1 MELLN
6 KKIRGNYY
14 ELSNTYRWVGGLIT
28 NEEGKIL
35 MVNNP
40 RRGWEF
46 PGGQVEVGETLT
58 EGLIREVKEETGIN
72 IEIISLVAVNSSVS
86 MGIQYDGVSPLP
98 TIVTIDFI
106 GRALSGEP
114 TISEES
120 IEVGW
125 FDKEKVIHMEDRQ
138 SVKDRLKFLFNYDGK
153 VVYRAYEKN
162 PYVVKEEAFV

>member
-1 MELLN
+1 M
-6 KKIRGNYY
+6 IFPTHIVG
-14 ELSNTYRWVGGLIT
+14 VGGLIT

-35 MVNNP
+35 MMNNP
-40 RRGWEF
+40 KKGWEF

-58 EGLIREVKEETGIN
+58 EALVREVKEETGIN
-72 IEIISLVAVNSSVS
+72 IEVLSLVSVNSSISV
-86 MGIQYDGVSPLP
+86 GVQYDGVSQLP

-114 TISEES
+114 TTSEES

-125 FDKEKVIHMEDRQ
+125 FDKEEVIHMADRQ
-138 SVKDRLKFLFNYDGK
+138 SVKDRLKFLLNYDGK

-162 PYVVKEEAFV
+162 PYVVKEEVFV